1 MFSFSKPRLISIGLL
16 LAILLI
22 SLMIPSYIEGLENK
36 QVAEIIEKVNE
47 NAPKSNDKSN
57 VVTASTVA
65 TGNTVATG
73 SNGITGSTNKP
84 TGIAL
89 GKPLTVNDITGALQ
103 NNPGVQKMLNK
114 PL

>member
-22 SLMIPSYIEGLENK
+22 SLMVPSYIEGLEN
-36 QVAEIIEKVNE
+36 QSVAEIIAKVNE
-47 NAPKSNDKSN
+47 NAPKSMTESM
-57 VVTASTVA
+57 
-65 TGNTVATG
+65 TG
-73 SNGITGSTNKP
+73 STGATGSTNKP

-89 GKPLTVNDITGALQ
+89 GKPLTVDDITGALQ
-103 NNPGVQKMLNK
+103 NNPGVQKMLVK

>member
-22 SLMIPSYIEGLENK
+22 SLMVPSYVEGLENK
-36 QVAEIIEKVNE
+36 QVAEIIAKVNE
-47 NAPKSNDKSN
+47 NAPKSSDKSIG
-57 VVTASTVA
+57 T
-65 TGNTVATG
+65 TG
-73 SNGITGSTNKP
+73 SNVKSNGTTGSTNK
-84 TGIAL
+84 TAGIAL
-89 GKPLTVNDITGALQ
+89 GKPLTVDDITGALQ

>member
-22 SLMIPSYIEGLENK
+22 SLMIPSYIEGLEN
-36 QVAEIIEKVNE
+36 QSIAEIIAKVNE
-47 NAPKSNDKSN
+47 NAP
-57 VVTASTVA
+57 
-65 TGNTVATG
+65 GNKNMTESMTG
-73 SNGITGSTNKP
+73 STGATGSTNKP

-89 GKPLTVNDITGALQ
+89 GKPLTVDDITGALQ
-103 NNPGVQKMLNK
+103 NNPGVQKMLVK

>member
-22 SLMIPSYIEGLENK
+22 SLMIPSYVEGLENK
-36 QVAEIIEKVNE
+36 QVAEIMEKVNE
-47 NAPKSNDKSN
+47 NAPKSNGA
-57 VVTASTVA
+57 TGSTVA

-89 GKPLTVNDITGALQ
+89 GKPLTVDDITGALQ
-103 NNPGVQKMLNK
+103 NNPGVQKMLDK

>member
-22 SLMIPSYIEGLENK
+22 SLMVPSYIEGLEN
-36 QVAEIIEKVNE
+36 QSIAEIIAKVNE
-47 NAPKSNDKSN
+47 NAPGKNMTESM
-57 VVTASTVA
+57 
-65 TGNTVATG
+65 TG
-73 SNGITGSTNKP
+73 STGATGSTNKN

-89 GKPLTVNDITGALQ
+89 GKPLTVDDITGALQ
-103 NNPGVQKMLNK
+103 NNPGVQKMLVK